1 MKMLMLTQYF
11 PPEVGAPQ
19 NRLFENAVRWKKMGL
34 EIDVLTAMPNYP
46 KMEIH
51 QDYKGKWFSK
61 EKIDGLTVY
70 RAWIFVSKSKS
81 IVFRLMNYFS
91 FVFSSM
97 LVALFK
103 LKKYDVV
110 FVESPPLF
118 LGISARFICRIK
130 GAKMIFNVS
139 DLWPESAE
147 KLGLVTN
154 KTFLKMATV
163 LEEHLYKK
171 SAIITG
177 QTQGI
182 VKDIQSRFPNKKVYW
197 LPNGVNLNLY
207 DPEKKYGNWKEEN
220 GFKESDVLFVYAG
233 IIGHAQGLEVIL
245 KAANEL
251 KSQTNAHFILV
262 GSGPEKEI
270 LLKMKSEMNLSN
282 VHFYDAVSKAEM
294 PAIIESCVMTI
305 VPLKKLDLFKG
316 AIPSKIFEN
325 LSMKVPVILGVD
337 GEARDLFVEDGKCAL
352 HFEPENE
359 VALAKVITNVLAN
372 KVGLESMKENA
383 RKYVGEKFNRDKIA
397 NEFFD
402 YLLKKIHEKDLV

>member
-19 NRLFENAVRWKKMGL
+19 NRLFENAVRWQKMGL
-34 EIDVLTAMPNYP
+34 EIDILTAMPNYP

-51 QDYKGKWFSK
+51 QDYKGKWYSK
-61 EKIDGLTVY
+61 EQMDGLTVF
-70 RAWIFVSKSKS
+70 RSWIFVSKSKS

-97 LVALFK
+97 FVALFK

-154 KTFLKMATV
+154 KTFLKMATI
-163 LEEHLYKK
+163 LEEHLYKR

-182 VKDIQSRFPNKKVYW
+182 VKDIQTRFPDKKVYW

-207 DPEKKYGNWKEEN
+207 DPEKKYGNWKQDN

-245 KAANEL
+245 KAADKL
-251 KSQTNAHFILV
+251 KSHSNAHFILV
-262 GSGPEKEI
+262 GSGPEKEM
-270 LLKMKSEMNLSN
+270 LLQLKSQLNLTN

-294 PAIIESCVMTI
+294 PAIIQACAMTI

-352 HFEPENE
+352 YFEPENADQLSTIVVGVLE
-359 VALAKVITNVLAN
+359 GKVDLTT
-372 KVGLESMKENA
+372 MKENA
-383 RKYVGEKFNRDKIA
+383 RKYVGDKFDRDKIA
-397 NEFFD
+397 IKFWE
-402 YLLKKIHEKDLV
+402 YLNSNIK

>member
-46 KMEIH
+46 SMEIH
-51 QDYKGKWFSK
+51 KEYKGKWFCK
-61 EKIDGLTVY
+61 EQVEGLTVF

-81 IVFRLMNYFS
+81 ILFRLMNYFS

-97 LVALFK
+97 FIALIK

-118 LGISARFICRIK
+118 LGISTRFICRIK

-154 KTFLKMATV
+154 KTFLKMATA
-163 LEEHLYKK
+163 LEEHLYKR
-171 SAIITG
+171 STIITG

-182 VKDIQSRFPNKKVYW
+182 VKDIQTRFPHKNVYW

-207 DPEKKYGNWKEEN
+207 DPGKKYGSWKKEN

-245 KAANEL
+245 KAAYKL
-251 KSQTNAHFILV
+251 KSYSNAHFLLV
-262 GSGPEKEI
+262 GSGPEKE
-270 LLKMKSEMNLSN
+270 LLVQMKSQMNLTN

-294 PAIIESCVMTI
+294 PAIIESCMMTV

-352 HFEPENE
+352 YFEPEND
-359 VALAKVITNVLAN
+359 VALAKIILDVLE
-372 KVGLESMKENA
+372 KRVDLSEMKENS
-383 RKYVGEKFNRDKIA
+383 RNYVADKFDRDKIA
-397 NEFFD
+397 KEFFD
-402 YLLKKIHEKDLV
+402 YLNRTITLD

>member
-1 MKMLMLTQYF
+1 MLMLTQYF

-46 KMEIH
+46 SMEIH
-51 QDYKGKWFSK
+51 KEYKGKWFSK
-61 EKIDGLTVY
+61 EQMEGLTVF

-81 IVFRLMNYFS
+81 ILFRLMNYFS

-97 LVALFK
+97 IVALFK

-163 LEEHLYKK
+163 LEEHLYKR
-171 SAIITG
+171 STIITG

-182 VKDIQSRFPNKKVYW
+182 VKDIQTRFPHKNVYW

-207 DPEKKYGNWKEEN
+207 DPGKKYGSWKKEN

-245 KAANEL
+245 KAADKL
-251 KSQTNAHFILV
+251 KSHSNAHFLLV
-262 GSGPEKEI
+262 GSGPEKEM
-270 LLKMKSEMNLSN
+270 LLQMKSQMSLNN
-282 VHFYDAVSKAEM
+282 VHFYDAVSKVEM
-294 PAIIESCVMTI
+294 PSIIESCAMTI

-337 GEARDLFVEDGKCAL
+337 GEAKDLFVEDGKCAL
-352 HFEPENE
+352 YFEPENE
-359 VALAKVITNVLAN
+359 FELSKVIIDVLEE
-372 KVGLESMKENA
+372 KVDLTSLKENS
-383 RKYVGEKFNRDKIA
+383 RKYVGEKFDRDKIA
-397 NEFFD
+397 KEFFD
-402 YLLKKIHEKDLV
+402 YLNRTLAL

>member
-19 NRLFENAVRWKKMGL
+19 NRLFENAVRWQKMGL

-51 QDYKGKWFSK
+51 EAYKGKWFSK
-61 EKIDGLTVY
+61 EHMDGLTVF

-81 IVFRLMNYFS
+81 IVFRLLNYFS

-97 LVALFK
+97 FVALFK

-154 KTFLKMATV
+154 KTFLKMATI

-171 SAIITG
+171 SMIITG

-182 VKDIQSRFPNKKVYW
+182 VKDIQTRFPKKKVYW
-197 LPNGVNLNLY
+197 LPNGVNLDLY
-207 DPEKKYGNWKEEN
+207 DPERKYGNWKQNN

-245 KAANEL
+245 KAAHLL
-251 KSQTNAHFILV
+251 KEYSNAHFILV
-262 GSGPEKEI
+262 GSGPEKEM
-270 LLKMKSEMNLSN
+270 LQQLKSTLNLTN
-282 VHFYDAVSKAEM
+282 VHFFDAVSKAEM

-352 HFEPENE
+352 YFEPENE
-359 VALAKVITNVLAN
+359 AALAKVIVDVLE
-372 KVGLESMKENA
+372 KRVDLHLMKENA
-383 RKYVGEKFNRDKIA
+383 RQYVGEKFDRDKIA
-397 NEFFD
+397 LKFYEF
-402 YLLKKIHEKDLV
+402 LNSNSK